1 MKKFL
6 TILSFLTTLSS
17 SLVVVACKT
26 DKTDQKINE
35 HNKIDNKENDSN
47 SNPKELEKPNNNLNM
62 SEQDLPKDQ
71 PNNKEEKNEKID
83 EFAGEIKKEIEEL
96 LNKKEKSKILDY
108 ASSLISKF
116 LQSSSQKQLLEEL
129 NNLESEI
136 SKLFDESKIE
146 DIKAK
151 IALLFSESLDNS
163 TNGNEAQKLK
173 QLLDKVTKENKE
185 LILETTRDLLGK
197 KISNEFDQELKT
209 RINEVNSLLEKK
221 DYNGVK
227 TKLFDIVDKSAK
239 LEKNKI

>member
-35 HNKIDNKENDSN
+35 HNKTDNKENDSN

-71 PNNKEEKNEKID
+71 PNNKEEKNDKID
-83 EFAGEIKKEIEEL
+83 EFVGRIKKEIEEL
-96 LNKKEKSKILDY
+96 LNKKENPKILEY
-108 ASSLISKF
+108 ATNLISKF
-116 LQSSSQKQLLEEL
+116 LQTSNQKQSFEEL
-129 NNLESEI
+129 TNLENKI
-136 SKLFDESKIE
+136 SKLFAESKIE
-146 DIKAK
+146 DVKAE
-151 IALLFSESLDNS
+151 ITLLFSNSLNNI

-185 LILETTRDLLGK
+185 SILETTRDLLGK
-197 KISNEFDQELKT
+197 KISNEFDQELKAK
-209 RINEVNSLLEKK
+209 INEVNSLLEKN
-221 DYNGVK
+221 DYNGAK